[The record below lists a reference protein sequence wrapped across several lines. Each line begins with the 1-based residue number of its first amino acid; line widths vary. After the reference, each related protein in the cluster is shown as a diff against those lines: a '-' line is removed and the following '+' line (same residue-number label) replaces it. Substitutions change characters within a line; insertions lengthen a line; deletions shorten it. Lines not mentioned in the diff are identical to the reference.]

1 MSERYLRGV
10 DIAQQLAAG
19 SLEEFLT
26 SRVAELAP
34 DFARM
39 AIEFSFGDLYAREA
53 LDLRLRE
60 IVAISSL
67 AVLSDTGPHLR
78 NHVRA
83 ALRLGV
89 SKGEVIEVLMQTAL
103 YAGFPAALNALSSCH
118 DLLTDETHCHAAR
131 RVSGHDG
138 TAIKSNFFDED
149 RQGSDFANGKQS

>member
-19 SLEEFLT
+19 SLEDFLA

-39 AIEFSFGDLYAREA
+39 AIEFTFGDLYARDV
-53 LDLRLRE
+53 LDLRDRE
-60 IVAISSL
+60 VVAISSL

-89 SKGEVIEVLMQTAL
+89 SKREIIEILMQTAL
-103 YAGFPAALNALSSCH
+103 YAGFPAALNALASCH
-118 DLLTDETHCHAAR
+118 DLLTDEQPCHAAS
-131 RVSGHDG
+131 RVVGHG
-138 TAIKSNFFDED
+138 
-149 RQGSDFANGKQS
+149 